1 MFKAVIFVLLA
12 ALVNIHSKALAQ
24 PQMQEHWQLQHI
36 DIKGV
41 ESELEDNISR
51 YISHYLEQPFEQQQ
65 LDPMRQ
71 AVEQAMQALGYY
83 HSRLSFI
90 VTPSNNT
97 LQLNIEMSEPLSW
110 NEIAVNMIGP
120 AQDDDALHN
129 LLADLP
135 IKVGQTVR
143 HDLYQQAKSS
153 LESLLLER
161 GYFDFKWQRSE
172 LLIDKGARTAIVNW
186 QLDGGKRYRF
196 GQLQVSQNTKATQ
209 YIRSLA
215 TFKQG
220 TPFQGGLLSDY
231 TLALNATPYFR
242 SAKVYPQLKDRHDG
256 VLPVR
261 VDVQDKPDNSFEV
274 GGGYSTDLGAKARL
288 KWSKP
293 WITDDGHFLESNLSV
308 SERRQ
313 DITGSYTIPV
323 ADPNNDVWR
332 VLSGYQFND
341 DIQAGINSKIWNI
354 QLQRQWLTD
363 DNWIRTAFIKREH
376 ENTEQDGE
384 RFETEMLLPGISYA
398 KKQTKGGTTPYWANE
413 RLLSL
418 EVASDSLVSSTSLLK
433 ARWNNAW
440 LRNYQQ
446 QHFVISRINLG
457 AIVVDDIHEVPF
469 NMRFFAGGDQ
479 SIRGFAYRS
488 IGPKEDD
495 KEVGGKYLVTGSLEY
510 NYQFLPSWRAAV
522 FIDAGTATNDFSEK
536 WSVGAGFGFRY
547 ITPVGPIRIDHA
559 WGLSKESK
567 STRLSIVIGPEI

>member
-1 MFKAVIFVLLA
+1 
-12 ALVNIHSKALAQ
+12 
-24 PQMQEHWQLQHI
+24 MQEHWQLQHI

-220 TPFQGGLLSDY
+220 TPFQGALLSDY

-341 DIQAGINSKIWNI
+341 DIQEGINSKIWNI